1 MQRTNIV
8 WLWSITAALAGF
20 LFGFDTAVIS
30 GAEQSVQRVW
40 AMSDALHGLAVS
52 AALWGT
58 VVGALFG
65 SLPSD
70 RFGRRPTLVG
80 IGVLYA
86 ISALGSAMAWDPPS
100 FMLFRFLAGLGIGAS
115 SVTTPIYISE
125 IAPPEKRGRLVALFQ
140 FNIVAGI
147 LVAYVSNW
155 LLGGLGPNDWRWM
168 LGVQALPAV
177 LYLCAACFIPESPRW
192 LAISRG
198 RIEEARAILARS
210 DGANAD
216 AVLAAVGEEQPRVA
230 LREFYSARFAR
241 PIMLAFLIAF
251 FNQMSGINAIIY
263 FAPRIFETAGLAAT
277 SALLASVGIGVTNL
291 IVTVVGVLLIDRAG
305 RRALMLIGTAG
316 YLVSLGTVAWG
327 FATAHTAVVPPFI
340 FLFIAAHAIGQ
351 GTVIWVYISEIFP
364 NAARARGQ
372 ALGSGTHWVMAAL
385 LTLVMPVLLARLAP
399 SVIFL
404 LFFGMMV
411 LQLVFVLLM
420 MVETRGRS
428 LESVAHALER
438 G

>member
-1 MQRTNIV
+1 MGRRNIV

-30 GAEQSVQRVW
+30 GAEQAVQRVW
-40 AMSDALHGLAVS
+40 AMSDVLHGVAIS

-58 VVGALFG
+58 VVGALSG
-65 SLPSD
+65 SIPSD
-70 RFGRRPTLVG
+70 RFGRRPTLIG

-86 ISALGSAMAWDPPS
+86 VSALGSALAWGPAS
-100 FMLFRFLAGLGIGAS
+100 FMVFRFLAGLGIGAS

-125 IAPPEKRGRLVALFQ
+125 IAPPEKRGRLVAMFQ

-155 LLGGLGPNDWRWM
+155 LIGGLGPNDWRLM

-177 LYLCAACFIPESPRW
+177 LYLTAACFIPESPRW

-198 RIEEARAILARS
+198 RTEEARAILARS
-210 DGANAD
+210 DEAHAD
-216 AVLAAVGEEQPRVA
+216 AVLAAVSGEQPRVT

-241 PIMLAFLIAF
+241 PILLAFLIAF

-263 FAPRIFETAGLAAT
+263 FAPRIFETAGLAQS

-291 IVTVVGVLLIDRAG
+291 IVTVLGVLLIDRMG
-305 RRALMLIGTAG
+305 RRALMFIGTIG
-316 YLVSLGTVAWG
+316 YLVSLGMVAWG
-327 FATAHTAVVPPFI
+327 FASHHTAVVPGFI

-385 LTLVMPVLLARLAP
+385 LTLVMPVLLASLAP
-399 SVIFL
+399 ALIFV

-411 LQLVFVLLM
+411 LQLLFVLGL

-438 G
+438 T